1 MHKTGQGQELHISMK
16 YNACIQLLDDIWK
29 VPISRCSDVGLVRVG
44 MVQQDGVLNTS
55 ALEAAFAKAG
65 REVEAELDRVKRHS
79 GHKGDQS
86 EGRSGAILRS
96 MRRFPPEQSAP
107 S

>member
-1 MHKTGQGQELHISMK
+1 
-16 YNACIQLLDDIWK
+16 
-29 VPISRCSDVGLVRVG
+29 

-96 MRRFPPEQSAP
+96 MRMFPPEQSAP
-107 S
+107 FWS